1 MANPSIS
8 LWGATYSAVPGV
20 TLPTSGG
27 GEATFQWVEGSQT
40 ISENGIYDVTALE
53 EVVVN
58 VSGGGTPAIS
68 VVDTTDTAGGTIRT
82 ITALDIS
89 DTTAVASDVA
99 QGKYFYTAAGV
110 KTAGTGS
117 GGGGGGLTQHEIHL
131 EFTDS
136 TDTDIEVDYDDS
148 VLGEIITSYAPALWT
163 YNNKTVISAALDGTV
178 WFTFVPIP
186 LNTQLVNYATCVSGY
201 AIGENAEAF
210 EQEWSYATDYIAI
223 NPTMTFNYRAYY
235 WFHIGFYDE
244 AHNPI
249 SALYV
254 VNDATSTDPNDSNTG
269 LGTLDGSK
277 IPSNARY
284 VRLCGQ
290 AAESAYISLIRTA

>member
-40 ISENGIYDVTALE
+40 ISENGTYDVTALE

-68 VVDTTDTAGGTIRT
+68 VVDTQDSHGGTIRT

-89 DTTAVASDVA
+89 DSTLTTADQLT
-99 QGKYFYTAAGV
+99 QGVTAYNKNGV
-110 KTAGTGS
+110 KLTGT
-117 GGGGGGLTQHEIHL
+117 GGGGGGATEHTIHL

-148 VLGEIITSYAPALWT
+148 LIGTMLTAYSPGTWM
-163 YNNKTVISAALDGTV
+163 YNNKQVVEAQLDGVT
-178 WFTFVPIP
+178 WYEFTPVPIGVE
-186 LNTQLVNYATCVSGY
+186 LIDYTATTKDMGIDSSG
-201 AIGENAEAF
+201 ATEFAE
-210 EQEWSYATDYIAI
+210 WLYCSDYTPIE
-223 NPTMTFNYRAYY
+223 PSMTFSYRNAQWYY
-235 WFHIGFYDE
+235 IGFYDE
-244 AHNPI
+244 SKNAVGTIYPYTDGTPDPDDN
-249 SALYV
+249 
-254 VNDATSTDPNDSNTG
+254 NTSY
-269 LGTLDGSK
+269 GTLTPAK
-277 IPSNARY
+277 IPSTAKY
-284 VRLCGQ
+284 IRLCGTWYD
-290 AAESAYISLIRTA
+290 SDHMSLIRTA